1 MKKLALILVLIF
13 LGGCASNKEIGIRW
27 TAPTDGAPVDH
38 YVLVLNGDGKVK
50 TFEIENTQVVI
61 KVKKSVTYIA
71 LVAGVAANGEQG
83 TFSEP
88 SEPFEV
94 Q

>member
-1 MKKLALILVLIF
+1 MKKFALILVLIF
-13 LGGCASNKEIGIRW
+13 LGGCVSNKEVSITW

-38 YVLVLNGDGKVK
+38 YVLVLNGDGEVK
-50 TFEIENTQVVI
+50 TFEIEGTTVTI
-61 KVKKSVTYIA
+61 KVKKDVTYIA
-71 LVAGVAANGEQG
+71 LVAGVAANGQQG

-88 SEPFEV
+88 SEPFKL